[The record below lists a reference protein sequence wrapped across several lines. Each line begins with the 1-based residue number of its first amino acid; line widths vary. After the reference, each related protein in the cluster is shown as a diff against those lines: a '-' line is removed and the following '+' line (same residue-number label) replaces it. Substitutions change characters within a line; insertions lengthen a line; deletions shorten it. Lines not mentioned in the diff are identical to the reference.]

1 MFPQSKR
8 VFAIVLPVALALAGL
23 ALAVHRTAAAE
34 PFLVIVHASNS
45 ISAMSAEDL
54 SKAFTKKTSRWSN
67 GEEMLPVDLRDPSA
81 VRESFS
87 RLVHQKSSAAVK
99 AYWQKMIF
107 SGREVPP
114 PEKAT
119 SAEVVAFVRAN
130 RGAVGY
136 VAADAALGS
145 GVKVIKIVP

>member
-1 MFPQSKR
+1 MFPQNR
-8 VFAIVLPVALALAGL
+8 RILALALPVALALAGL
-23 ALAVHRTAAAE
+23 AVAVQRTVAAE
-34 PFLVIVHASNS
+34 PFLVIVHASNPV
-45 ISAMSAEDL
+45 SAMSAEDL
-54 SKAFTKKTSRWSN
+54 SKVFMKKTSRWSG
-67 GEEMLPVDLRDPSA
+67 GEEILPVDLRDPSA

-87 RLVHQKSSAAVK
+87 RLVHQKSTVAVK

-119 SAEVVAFVRAN
+119 SAEVLVYVRAN

-136 VAADAALGS
+136 VAADVALGS
-145 GVKVIKIVP
+145 GVKVLKVGP